1 MGKVKSM
8 MMDQEEKMFD
18 VIEEAIR
25 TVDHLTEVMQIAI
38 KEKHLVP
45 HWTDQEIEDACS
57 EYWEEY
63 WASKI

>member
-18 VIEEAIR
+18 IIEEAIR
-25 TVDHLTEVMQIAI
+25 TVDHLTEVMQIAL

-45 HWTDQEIEDACS
+45 TLDRSGNRRCL
-57 EYWEEY
+57 
-63 WASKI
+63 